1 MPTEQYFS
9 HIRAKT
15 SYIINELMMMMSVLY

>member
-1 MPTEQYFS
+1 M
-9 HIRAKT
+9 AKT